1 MTTTRWDPR
10 GGDGADEPVGS
21 DDPGRRWTMD
31 GADPRSWMRRKLFD
45 LRIVLLSGPV
55 DDEAGHEVGVELMT
69 LDAIGDGPVHLQID
83 SAGGTLPAALALMD
97 IIDVLGV
104 PVRASCVGQAVGPS
118 VGVLAVCSH
127 RLMSAHAR
135 LRLLEP
141 SVEVQGS
148 ARQLEQLATA
158 HADQWT
164 AFCARLS
171 EVTGRPLE
179 RVLDDADHGR
189 FLSAQEAIDYGLVDE
204 VAAADARMYRLPG
217 RPIGFGSR

>member
-10 GGDGADEPVGS
+10 GGHGAHEALGSEEPGQL
-21 DDPGRRWTMD
+21 WTMD
-31 GADPRSWMRRKLFD
+31 DGDPRSWMRRKLFD

-55 DDEAGHEVGVELMT
+55 DDEVGHGVGVELMT

-83 SAGGTLPAALALMD
+83 SAGGTLTAALALMD

-127 RLMSAHAR
+127 RQMSAHAR

-141 SVEVQGS
+141 SVEVQGN
-148 ARQLEQLATA
+148 ARQLEQLASA
-158 HADQWT
+158 HAEQWT

-171 EVTGRPLE
+171 EVTGQPLE
-179 RVLDDADHGR
+179 QLLDDADRGR
-189 FLSAQEAIDYGLVDE
+189 FFSAEEAIDYGLVDE

-217 RPIGFGSR
+217 RPIGFGSV